1 MNLIFLIILQ
11 KTVLSRTSS
20 IELVKSKTLLLQKTE
35 EVKVNKLALKDA

>member
-35 EVKVNKLALKDA
+35 ELKVNKLALKDT